1 MKTFSCGWVAHGA
14 LQCKLSAVVGLHR
27 MHSNANFSC
36 DWVAHDALQCK
47 FSAVWLGCIG
57 CTPMQVFIL
66 FWLHMMRSNTNF
78 QLWLGCIGCTPMQ
91 TVSCCGVA
99 YGALQCKLS
108 AVVRLHMMHSNANCQ
123 PWLGIGL
130 GLVHTNL
137 LYLLSSWFHMVHNN
151 ANFNLWSLLSR
162 LRHF

>member
-1 MKTFSCGWVAHGA
+1 MQTVSCGWVAHDA
-14 LQCKLSAVVGLHR
+14 LQCKLSAVVGLH
-27 MHSNANFSC
+27 MTHSKANCQLWLGCILHSNANA
-36 DWVAHDALQCK
+36 WL
-47 FSAVWLGCIG
+47 WLGCIG